1 MTGPDCAMP
10 RFGDERAVSSSMIR
24 SAAGSALGAG
34 LAIALAGFRQVVDAV
49 EIHAQLLADRRFEI
63 ARHRQV

>member
-1 MTGPDCAMP
+1 
-10 RFGDERAVSSSMIR
+10 MIR
-24 SAAGSALGAG
+24 SAAGKRLGAG
-34 LAIALAGFRQVVDAV
+34 LPIPLAGFRQVVDAV